1 MPNFHCESKV
11 MCRRIFTME
20 IWYLAR
26 MQFES
31 LDWDHTL
38 SKAKTLKPPCKKSPE
53 SQCQNHVFTADLQ
66 KLRFYQNKGLSL
78 DKHYG
83 VSSTFPHVTKL

>member
-38 SKAKTLKPPCKKSPE
+38 SKAKPQS
-53 SQCQNHVFTADLQ
+53 
-66 KLRFYQNKGLSL
+66 
-78 DKHYG
+78 
-83 VSSTFPHVTKL
+83 PHVCKVSKANAKIMIYYKS